1 MPWKKKESGELEL
14 DSAGNPIYV
23 FDNGEEKS
31 CDFPAMSSA
40 LTKANWE
47 AAERKE
53 KLRAN
58 EEILKKL
65 EGIEDLSAFLE
76 KARKDAEAVAA
87 FDDKQKSAEESTRAR
102 VEAAV
107 GPLNQKIKELETSNA
122 DVLARYHR
130 TLINAEFGTSK
141 YVNSELVS
149 PAMAKDLF
157 GRHFSV
163 NEQGAIVATDN
174 DGNIVYNEKGPA
186 DFDSALR
193 TLVASSPYK
202 DYVLKG
208 YSASGSGAKS
218 GNTGSH
224 TDWSKLP
231 PAERLAK
238 AREAGYK

>member
-1 MPWKKKESGELEL
+1 MPWKVKEFGEFEV
-14 DSAGNPIYV
+14 DGAGNPIFV
-23 FDNGEEKS
+23 LDSGEEKS
-31 CDFPAMSSA
+31 VDYPAMASA
-40 LTKANWE
+40 LTKANRE

-58 EEILKKL
+58 EEVLKKIK
-65 EGIEDLSAFLE
+65 GIEDLPAFLE
-76 KARKDAEAVAA
+76 KAKKDAEAVAA
-87 FDDKQKSAEESTRAR
+87 FDDKQKSAEESARAR

-107 GPLNQKIKELETSNA
+107 GPLNQKIKELETSYA
-122 DVLARYHR
+122 DALARYHR
-130 TLINAEFGTSK
+130 TLIDAEFGTSK

-149 PAMAKDLF
+149 PVMAKDLF

-163 NEQGAIVATDN
+163 NEQGAIVATDT

-208 YSASGSGAKS
+208 NPASGSGAKT
-218 GNTGSH
+218 GNAGSH
-224 TDWSKLP
+224 TDWSKLT